1 MLLDMCW
8 NRINKNEIE
17 TSAYRMLHKF
27 FTGTLMLH
35 WTGKLGLWRNLI
47 KKVKLIISTK
57 SLLRNQVDNMR
68 QVFTEKNDYPLKVVS
83 HIIVHELSHR
93 LKIKAVETKSHD
105 TEQKIQLL
113 LPCSRKK
120 GHQLLSK
127 MKKQFKRTLPDDI
140 KSMNSYKSAKF
151 V

>member
-1 MLLDMCW
+1 
-8 NRINKNEIE
+8 
-17 TSAYRMLHKF
+17 
-27 FTGTLMLH
+27 
-35 WTGKLGLWRNLI
+35 
-47 KKVKLIISTK
+47 
-57 SLLRNQVDNMR
+57 MR